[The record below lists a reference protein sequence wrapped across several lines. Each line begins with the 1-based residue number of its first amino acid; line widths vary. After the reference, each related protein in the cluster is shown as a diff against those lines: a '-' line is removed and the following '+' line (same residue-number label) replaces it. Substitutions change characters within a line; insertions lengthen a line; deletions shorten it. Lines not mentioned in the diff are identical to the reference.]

1 MNRFRTLDRVLSG
14 QMIRAAVQS
23 KGYTVKDIQEIL
35 QFECPNPVYRWYKGL
50 TLPSIDNLYVLSKV
64 LGVHME
70 DLLVARG
77 EVKEV
82 EIPEKQK
89 GIWD

>member
-1 MNRFRTLDRVLSG
+1 MNKFRTLDRVRSG
-14 QMIRAAVQS
+14 QIIRKAIQA

-64 LGVHME
+64 LEVHME
-70 DLLVARG
+70 ELLVARG
-77 EVKEV
+77 EVK
-82 EIPEKQK
+82 
-89 GIWD
+89 D